1 MRKRLRKKLARRKAL
16 ERFQAVALYLVQR
29 SRGAKWL
36 QAPRRERMAALY
48 ALLFMIDFKS
58 YAEQGK
64 GVTGMDWI
72 KGRTGPEP
80 RFPRLDA

>member
-16 ERFQAVALYLVQR
+16 ERFRAIALYLVQE
-29 SRGAKWL
+29 SQGARWL
-36 QAPRRERMAALY
+36 QAPKRDRRAALY

-64 GVTGMDWI
+64 GVTGMDWA

-80 RFPRLDA
+80 RFPRFEA